1 MHALSATENQSKQQ
15 AVLST
20 VSNNQTDEKPLHSV
34 MKVSRRVNVAS
45 HTENHALDTQTSSAS
60 SIRGHDQMK
69 ITHRRH
75 HQTNGLCIRN
85 PRKIMCFCHLI
96 HHQHRIESPL
106 RDRQTHVTMSCLFV
120 TSSVVSCR
128 LTMATVFQGT
138 SVFSLAS
145 LITTTRV
152 FLRQLRL
159 AYLNWRP
166 TINLV
171 RKSSEHSHYK
181 ITAMSYGGYR
191 RSSTR
196 ESS

>member
-1 MHALSATENQSKQQ
+1 MVFPGHF
-15 AVLST
+15 ST
-20 VSNNQTDEKPLHSV
+20 GCMLCRRRKVKVSNRAFSSTLSNTRTDEKPLYSV
-34 MKVSRRVNVAS
+34 MKLSQHVSVAS

-106 RDRQTHVTMSCLFV
+106 RDRQTHVTMSCLSV
-120 TSSVVSCR
+120 TSSIVLCR

-145 LITTTRV
+145 LITITRA

-159 AYLNWRP
+159 AYLN
-166 TINLV
+166 
-171 RKSSEHSHYK
+171 
-181 ITAMSYGGYR
+181 
-191 RSSTR
+191 
-196 ESS
+196 